1 MKRNLYNHDAHIKA
15 KMTAHTSE
23 ADYAH
28 AMKMYR
34 VFACA
39 SGIVLTVAYAALQLF

>member
-28 AMKMYR
+28 AMN
-34 VFACA
+34 ACA